1 MSFKTTIQ
9 CFVVLAVLL
18 ASITSPGNVQ
28 ASSNCGSTYTVQWG
42 DSLSKIAQRCGTSVS
57 ALYAANPWLGYTLY
71 AGSVLAIPDGGYSGY
86 YPSNNYTDTYI
97 VQRGDTFSLIA
108 KRFGVSTNA
117 LWYANGHIW
126 DINRIYPGQ
135 VIYLPASAS
144 WFNVGPTSNE
154 PLVERSYGTAPVGA
168 ATGRV
173 KLINNAN
180 AEVYVS
186 LQGTTND
193 GVKVI
198 NEYPVTE
205 PMKVSVPAG
214 WYLYVAWVGGAKF
227 SGEFQ
232 LHGDEN
238 VSLVFYSNRV
248 AVK

>member
-1 MSFKTTIQ
+1 MSFKAITQ
-9 CFVVLAVLL
+9 CVVLIAILL
-18 ASITSPGNVQ
+18 ASFASPGDAQ
-28 ASSNCGSTYTVQWG
+28 AWSSCSSTYVVQWG
-42 DSLSKIAQRCGTSVS
+42 DSLSKIAQRCGTTVS
-57 ALYAANPWLGYTLY
+57 ALYAANPWIGYTLY
-71 AGSVLAIPDGGYSGY
+71 AGSVLTIPDGGYSGY
-86 YPSNNYTDTYI
+86 YPSNNYSDTYI
-97 VQRGDTFSLIA
+97 VQRGDTFSMIA

-144 WFNVGPTSNE
+144 WFNVVPTSYE

-168 ATGRV
+168 PTGRV

-198 NEYPVTE
+198 NEYPVGE
-205 PMKVSVPAG
+205 PMRVKVPAG
-214 WYLYVAWVGGAKF
+214 WYLYVAWVGGEKF

-238 VSLVFYSNRV
+238 VSLIFYSTRV